1 MSYFVWGDHGWLD
14 EFARG
19 VLVTVALA
27 CVSYAVGLLIGIL
40 GAAAALSR
48 VAALRAAALGYT
60 VIGRSVPELLLIVL
74 IFYGGNQAIQAAV
87 SLLGNPIEV
96 ELGAFGAGVVALA
109 FVVGAAS
116 TSIFRGALLSVDK
129 GQIEAATALGL
140 ARLPRFGLVILP
152 QAVRYALPG
161 LGNVWIGLLKE
172 TALVSVIGLNDILRV
187 ARIASGATHEP
198 MPFLLAAGAAYLG
211 LTALSVLLIR
221 TIGHRLRV
229 EIGELRHAR

>member
-1 MSYFVWGDHGWLD
+1 MAYFAWGDHGWLD

-27 CVSYAVGLLIGIL
+27 CASYAVGLLIGIL
-40 GAAAALSR
+40 GAATSLSR
-48 VAALRAAALGYT
+48 VAALRAIALGYT
-60 VIGRSVPELLLIVL
+60 VVGRSVPELLLIVL
-74 IFYGGNQAIQAAV
+74 IFYGSNQAIQAALG
-87 SLLGNPIEV
+87 LLGNPIQVEV
-96 ELGAFGAGVVALA
+96 GAFAAGVAALA

-129 GQIEAATALGL
+129 GQIEAAKALGL
-140 ARLPRFGLVILP
+140 ATLPRFAFVLLP

-187 ARIASGATHEP
+187 ARIASGATHDP
-198 MPFLLAAGAAYLG
+198 MPFLLATGAAYLG
-211 LTALSVLLIR
+211 LTALSIFLIR
-221 TIGHRLRV
+221 TIAHRLRV
-229 EIGELRHAR
+229 EVGEVRHAR